1 MKYWNNVTS
10 SAVFLFVF
18 VFVVVEEQVKNMS
31 VAEGS
36 MPQYDVSWALIYTT
50 YTNIWSP
57 LDSSELTGGV
67 WDSFPLSMTL
77 V

>member
-18 VFVVVEEQVKNMS
+18 VVEEQVENMY

-67 WDSFPLSMTL
+67 WDRFPLPMTL